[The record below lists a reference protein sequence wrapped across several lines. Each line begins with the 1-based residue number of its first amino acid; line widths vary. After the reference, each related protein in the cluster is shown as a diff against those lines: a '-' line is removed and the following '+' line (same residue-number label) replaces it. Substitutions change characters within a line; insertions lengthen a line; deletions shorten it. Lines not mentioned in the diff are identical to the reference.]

1 MMRLFRYLNNSK
13 GVTII
18 EIVIVTA
25 ILGIAAELVA
35 HNVVS
40 QMPKYRLQGAA
51 RRIALDLM
59 EARSRAINQS
69 VDIVITF
76 QADARQYDVERDND
90 FDGIVDDQIVA
101 QDIRND
107 FPGVLVAVNN
117 TPFTFNPRGFSDTSS
132 TITVSTQSTSGPI
145 EKKIEVSLAGMVRI
159 D

>member
-1 MMRLFRYLNNSK
+1 MNLFKYLENSK

-18 EIVIVTA
+18 EIVVVTA

-69 VDIVITF
+69 VDVIITF
-76 QADARQYDVERDND
+76 QADTRQYDVELDAD
-90 FDGIVDDQIVA
+90 FDGIVDDQVVA
-101 QDIRND
+101 QDISND
-107 FPGVLVAVNN
+107 FPGIMVAVSNN
-117 TPFTFNPRGFSDTSS
+117 SFTFNPRGFSDTNS
-132 TITVSTQSTSGPI
+132 TITVSADTTSGSI
-145 EKKIEVSLAGMVRI
+145 EKKIEVSLAGMVRV

>member
-107 FPGVLVAVNN
+107 FPGILVAVNN
-117 TPFTFNPRGFSDTSS
+117 TPLTFNPRGFSDTSS

>member
-1 MMRLFRYLNNSK
+1 MKLFKCLKNSK
-13 GVTII
+13 GVTLI
-18 EIVIVTA
+18 EVVVVTA

-40 QMPKYRLQGAA
+40 QMPKYRIQGAA

-69 VDIVITF
+69 VDVIITF
-76 QADARQYDVERDND
+76 QGDARQYDVELDDD

-107 FPGVLVAVNN
+107 FPGIVVAVTNN
-117 TPFTFNPRGFSDTSS
+117 PFTFNPRGFSDTNS
-132 TITVSTQSTSGPI
+132 TITVSAQTTSGPV
-145 EKKIEVSLAGMVRI
+145 EKKIEVSLAGMVRV